1 MQCVRKVVSER
12 FILDIG
18 SGDNPHPDATHLCDL
33 YVRSNEERGGDVIID
48 ERPFVICSA
57 EYLPF
62 RRDSF
67 VFAYACHVLEHTFDP
82 AKALREITVAARNGY
97 IETPT
102 YMAEHIYGW
111 KFHKWVISFK
121 RGKVFF
127 AKKPASQ
134 KIVNMHYFYK
144 NNTAV
149 RFIDNMLELALGW
162 HYLRIVWSRSARR
175 VVFDRVHYASVR
187 SLATRYQ
194 NQMIRRNS
202 A

>member
-1 MQCVRKVVSER
+1 MVISAEAGFFRTLNLNRDKCHGSNESINASKKGASER
-12 FILDIG
+12 FVLDIG

-33 YVRSNEERGGDVIID
+33 YVSSNKERMRDVIID

-62 RRDSF
+62 RRNSF

-82 AKALREITVAARNGY
+82 AKALREITRVARNGY

-102 YMAEHIYGW
+102 YLAERIYGW
-111 KFHKWVISFK
+111 EFHKWVISFK
-121 RGKVFF
+121 GGKIFF
-127 AKKPASQ
+127 TKKPAPQ

-149 RFIDNMLELALGW
+149 RFIEICLNLHLDGTTFGSFGVEVLEE
-162 HYLRIVWSRSARR
+162 
-175 VVFDRVHYASVR
+175 
-187 SLATRYQ
+187 
-194 NQMIRRNS
+194 
-202 A
+202 